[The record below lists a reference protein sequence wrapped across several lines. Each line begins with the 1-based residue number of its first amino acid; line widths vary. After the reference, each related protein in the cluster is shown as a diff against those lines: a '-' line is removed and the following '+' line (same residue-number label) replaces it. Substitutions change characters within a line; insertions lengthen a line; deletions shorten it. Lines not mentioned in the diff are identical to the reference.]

1 MANRHVL
8 QLLVK
13 ILDTSLWIINKFF
26 LHPIITRLGDKNI
39 KTIIFYLRWRN
50 FNGLIEEVS
59 DIAPNLYFDILAYNG
74 GWWSLKNMSTT
85 HHTEFVFFNWRSI
98 IS

>member
-1 MANRHVL
+1 MLKDLLDCYHIKSFFKRITYTMANRHVL

-59 DIAPNLYFDILAYNG
+59 DIAPNLYFNILAYNG
-74 GWWSLKNMSTT
+74 GW
-85 HHTEFVFFNWRSI
+85 
-98 IS
+98 